1 MPREKRQFENGEIYH
16 ISLRRIADEILFKDI
31 NDYYRGVFDIYEF
44 NNANHV
50 SVYKRRRDR
59 SRFKKNIERLGRG
72 QTPAQ
77 LGWGL
82 TPSQL
87 AQVQQRVIVEPD
99 KRSKIVQVL
108 SFVLMPNHLHL
119 ILRQLVDKGIS
130 LFMQKFG
137 SGLAAYFF
145 ERYHANMKKKGHFFQ
160 DRFNAVHIVDD
171 RQLQVALVYDWTN
184 PIALIEPGWK
194 EKGIKDPVKA
204 KEFLKQYKWSSY
216 QDCAGIKNFPSII
229 EAERDFIM
237 QAMGGTEGCEGAVND
252 WILQKGEIAKIAK
265 SFPKLFLE

>member
-1 MPREKRQFENGEIYH
+1 MPRERRQFENGELYH

-31 NDYYRGVFDIYEF
+31 NDYFRGVFGIYEF
-44 NNANHV
+44 NNANKV
-50 SVYKRRRDR
+50 TIQKRRKERAI
-59 SRFKKNIERLGRG
+59 FKKRYRGLTPIQLDRG
-72 QTPAQ
+72 QTPIFESS
-77 LGWGL
+77 LL
-82 TPSQL
+82 
-87 AQVQQRVIVEPD
+87 IEPD

-145 ERYHANMKKKGHFFQ
+145 ERYYANMKKKGHFFQ

-204 KEFLKQYKWSSY
+204 KKFLEQYKWSSY
-216 QDCAGIKNFPSII
+216 QDCIGIKNFPSII
-229 EAERDFIM
+229 EAEKNFIM
-237 QAMGGTEGCEGAVND
+237 ETMGGVVGCSQAVGD
-252 WILQKGEIAKIAK
+252 WILQKGEIAEIAK
-265 SFPKLFLE
+265 SFPKLFLSRGQTPI